1 MHVKGLDFNLV
12 ARAVELGRH
21 ELLSLMLLLA
31 AGGSGTDILADLLIP
46 RTEKFVISLSADG

>member
-31 AGGSGTDILADLLIP
+31 AGGSGTDILADL
-46 RTEKFVISLSADG
+46 FDSAN